1 MNINWPA
8 IAAAAA
14 ASWIFGALWYGALSK
29 QWMAASGLTATDVN
43 GPDGK
48 PKLPLGPMIISFV
61 AEFVM
66 AIILAGVIAHTA
78 KKGVTISSGALV
90 GAICWLGFVITTL
103 ATNHAYGRAKPALT
117 IIDGGHWLGV
127 LLIQGVV
134 LGALL

>member
-29 QWMAASGLTATDVN
+29 PWTAAAGLNTAE
-43 GPDGK
+43 GK
-48 PKLPLGPMIISFV
+48 PKLPLGPVIISFV
-61 AEFVM
+61 AEFLM

-78 KKGVTISSGALV
+78 KKGVTINSGALV

-103 ATNHAYGRAKPALT
+103 ATNHSYARAKPMLT

>member
-1 MNINWPA
+1 MKIDWIAILSAA
-8 IAAAAA
+8 IAA
-14 ASWIFGALWYGALSK
+14 WMFGAAWYSVLSK
-29 QWMAASGLTATDVN
+29 QWMAAIGFTPADLQ

-48 PKLPLGPMIISFV
+48 EKVPLGPMILSFLANV
-61 AEFVM
+61 VM

-103 ATNHAYGRAKPALT
+103 ATNHAFGKAKPSLT
-117 IIDGGHWLGV
+117 LIDGSHWLGV

>member
-1 MNINWPA
+1 MKIEWIA
-8 IAAAAA
+8 ILAAAVS
-14 ASWIFGALWYGALSK
+14 SWMFGALWYGVLSK
-29 QWMAASGLTATDVN
+29 QWMAAIGFTPADMQ

-48 PKLPLGPMIISFV
+48 PKIPLGPMIVSFV

-90 GAICWLGFVITTL
+90 GTICWLGFVITTL
-103 ATNHAYGRAKPALT
+103 ATNHAYSKAKASLT
-117 IIDGGHWLGV
+117 LIDGGHWLGV
-127 LLIQGVV
+127 LLMQGVV

>member
-29 QWMAASGLTATDVN
+29 QWMAASGLTPTGMN

-90 GAICWLGFVITTL
+90 GVICWLGFVITTL

>member
-1 MNINWPA
+1 MTIDWIA
-8 IAAAAA
+8 IIAAAV
-14 ASWIFGALWYGALSK
+14 ASWMFGAAYYGALSK
-29 QWMAASGLTATDVN
+29 PWMSAIGFTAADMN

-48 PKLPLGPMIISFV
+48 AKPPVVAMIVSFV

-78 KKGVTISSGALV
+78 KKGVTIYSGMLV

-103 ATNHAYGRAKPALT
+103 ATNHAYGKAKPTLT
-117 IIDGGHWLGV
+117 LIDGGHWLGV
-127 LLIQGVV
+127 LLLQGCV

>member
-1 MNINWPA
+1 LNIDWIAILAAA
-8 IAAAAA
+8 IA
-14 ASWIFGALWYGALSK
+14 SWMFGAAWYGALSK
-29 QWMAASGLTATDVN
+29 PWMAAAGLRAEDMQ
-43 GPDGK
+43 GPDGRAK
-48 PKLPLGPMIISFV
+48 PPVIPMIVSFV

-66 AIILAGVIAHTA
+66 AMILAGVIAHTA

-117 IIDGGHWLGV
+117 VIDGGHWLGV
-127 LLIQGVV
+127 LLIQGIV